1 MEVKEE
7 GILEFKALTM
17 TRRTF
22 KQLRTLK
29 SSEGVEIIGWVNDES
44 FEHFIGRLGKQL
56 VCVPRMLM
64 FDRYAQQRQE
74 LEAEAQRLK
83 IGLTLLIMSKLD
95 EYRDTLPQI
104 FLK

>member
-17 TRRTF
+17 TRRVF
-22 KQLRTLK
+22 KQLRVLK
-29 SSEGVEIIGWVNDES
+29 SSEGVEIIGWVNDEG
-44 FEHFIGRLGKQL
+44 FEHFIGRLGNHL
-56 VCVPRMLM
+56 FSVPRSAL
-64 FDRYAQQRQE
+64 FDRYAGQRKD

-83 IGLTLLIMSKLD
+83 IGLTTLINGKID

>member
-22 KQLRTLK
+22 SQLRSLK
-29 SSEGVEIIGWVNDES
+29 RSTGVEIIGWVNDEG
-44 FEHFIGRLGKQL
+44 FEHFIGRLGKHL
-56 VCVPRMLM
+56 VSVPRSAL
-64 FDRYAQQRQE
+64 FERYAGQRQE

-83 IGLTLLIMSKLD
+83 VGPTTLVNGKID

>member
-1 MEVKEE
+1 MEIKEE

-22 KQLRTLK
+22 KQLRSLK
-29 SSEGVEIIGWVNDES
+29 SSEGVEVIGWVNDEG
-44 FEHFIGRLGKQL
+44 FEHFIGRLGQHL
-56 VCVPRMLM
+56 VSVPRMAL
-64 FDRYAQQRQE
+64 FDRYAGQRKE

-83 IGLTLLIMSKLD
+83 IGLTTLINSRLD
-95 EYRDTLPQI
+95 EYRDSLPQI